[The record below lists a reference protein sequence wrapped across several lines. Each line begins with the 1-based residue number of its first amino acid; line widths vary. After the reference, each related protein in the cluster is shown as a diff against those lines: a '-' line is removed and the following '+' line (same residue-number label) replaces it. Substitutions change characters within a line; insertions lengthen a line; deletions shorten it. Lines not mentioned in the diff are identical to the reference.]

1 VLEDKTRKP
10 GGEAVNKAE
19 LVNALADRLGGN
31 KKAAGDAL
39 EAVIDTVYRAVS
51 KGEKVTITGFGS
63 FEKVQRAARTGRN
76 PATGQ
81 TIKVKKSVAPKF
93 RPGQE
98 FKNVISGAKKLP
110 RLAATKAA
118 AAPAASRTTA
128 TAKKAPAKAAAKRTT
143 ATKASTTRK
152 TATRSAPTKAAKSSA
167 AKTLAT
173 KPVKVPGKVA
183 KSRAAKTLATKA
195 TTTTKA
201 APARKTAAK
210 KATTKRAAAKR

>member
-1 VLEDKTRKP
+1 
-10 GGEAVNKAE
+10 VNKAE

-31 KKAAGDAL
+31 KKAAGEAL
-39 EAVIDTVYRAVS
+39 DAVIDTIYRTVA

-110 RLAATKAA
+110 RLAAVKA
-118 AAPAASRTTA
+118 AAPAPARATAS
-128 TAKKAPAKAAAKRTT
+128 TAKKAPAKAAAR
-143 ATKASTTRK
+143 STTR
-152 TATRSAPTKAAKSSA
+152 TASKKSAPAKAAA
-167 AKTLAT
+167 ARSTAGKVLAK
-173 KPVKVPGKVA
+173 KPVKVPGAVA
-183 KSRAAKTLATKA
+183 KSRAAKTLAKA
-195 TTTTKA
+195 PAKRATTKA
-201 APARKTAAK
+201 AT
-210 KATTKRAAAKR
+210 KATTTKRAAAKR

>member
-1 VLEDKTRKP
+1 M
-10 GGEAVNKAE
+10 NKAE

-31 KKAAGDAL
+31 KKAAGEAL
-39 EAVIDTVYRAVS
+39 EAVIDTVYRTVA
-51 KGEKVTITGFGS
+51 KGQKVTITGFGS
-63 FEKVQRAARTGRN
+63 FEKVQRAARIGRN

-110 RLAATKAA
+110 RLAAAKTT
-118 AAPAASRTTA
+118 AASTA
-128 TAKKAPAKAAAKRTT
+128 SRATASVAKKAPAKAAATKST
-143 ATKASTTRK
+143 ARK
-152 TATRSAPTKAAKSSA
+152 TAVKTTAARSAPTKAAKSVA

-195 TTTTKA
+195 PGKKA
-201 APARKTAAK
+201 APAKRAAT
-210 KATTKRAAAKR
+210 KATTTKRAAAKR

>member
-1 VLEDKTRKP
+1 M
-10 GGEAVNKAE
+10 NKAE

-39 EAVIDTVYRAVS
+39 EAVIDTVYRAVA

-110 RLAATKAA
+110 RLAAVKTAA
-118 AAPAASRTTA
+118 ATTA
-128 TAKKAPAKAAAKRTT
+128 HRAHAAKKAPARAAAAKSA
-143 ATKASTTRK
+143 ATKTHGR
-152 TATRSAPTKAAKSSA
+152 
-167 AKTLAT
+167 
-173 KPVKVPGKVA
+173 
-183 KSRAAKTLATKA
+183 KA
-195 TTTTKA
+195 TGYA
-201 APARKTAAK
+201 DRPGERSRRSRQDAGHEASEGPGQGGEVEGG
-210 KATTKRAAAKR
+210 

>member
-1 VLEDKTRKP
+1 
-10 GGEAVNKAE
+10 VNKAE

-39 EAVIDTVYRAVS
+39 EAVIDTIYRSVA

-81 TIKVKKSVAPKF
+81 SIKVKKSVAPKF

-110 RLAATKAA
+110 RVAATKSTTASAPARAA
-118 AAPAASRTTA
+118 A
-128 TAKKAPAKAAAKRTT
+128 AKKAPAKAVATKTAAK
-143 ATKASTTRK
+143 K
-152 TATRSAPTKAAKSSA
+152 TAAKKATPAKSTASKSTA
-167 AKTLAT
+167 S
-173 KPVKVPGKVA
+173 
-183 KSRAAKTLATKA
+183 KSRAAKTLATKPVA
-195 TTTTKA
+195 VPGKVARSRAAVTLAKKAPASKA
-201 APARKTAAK
+201 APARKTATK
-210 KATTKRAAAKR
+210 TTTKRAAAKR